1 MRTKLVSQKAED
13 HSGYGAGEGTTEYY
27 EYECPCGNGRI
38 VEEHDNI
45 PGFRAHDMYLL
56 CEKCRKSYVIDTSLG
71 IRNWRIVRKEGAK
84 MDVRQ
89 EVKKVKTQPYISRIH
104 IENFRNFHS
113 VDFALGEKQVI
124 IGENAVGKSN
134 LLYALQLILDPTLSE
149 RDRMLEESDF
159 WDGLK
164 NPMDT
169 GCHILIEVYLKNFE
183 DNKNLFAQLADA
195 SVVCDGE
202 EALKITYKFFKKDA
216 EKPDYSYVIYKGD
229 DETRTFTYE
238 DRKMLNIRVIKAI
251 RDVEAEM
258 RSARTS
264 PLTQIIKQK
273 YSISKDVLA
282 EISKALDEKGADTLH
297 IGQVSNLETRLHN
310 LLNDMIAFGSNEFS
324 VSLRTMNVDA
334 TKLLYEPYVRK
345 AIQARY
351 PWIIVD
357 EYQDLGKPLHEL
369 ILTLLDMTEV
379 KVFAVGDADQS
390 IYDFQGAAPDYLV
403 ELSQREDVSC
413 IYLKNN
419 YRSAQTI
426 VDASEYI
433 LESSR
438 GYIACGKLHD
448 YRAELQFVECASGME
463 EQYNVVVEQVKKYH
477 EKGVPYHEIAV
488 LMGNNAQIDALSKV
502 CLAHHIPT
510 YCSKQKFRTTEFVV
524 WLQSCAKWTLDKNST
539 SFDEIVMTWRKFVS
553 HKHLIGDSEALTL
566 KRLLFKTLTE
576 GVPYK
581 DDMVSWLKYI
591 DSRLGIVLLF
601 QDSDRYPDELD
612 NYEKLLKTE
621 EPQNGTISLAF
632 LARLGIPDN
641 QVVLSTRHSSKG
653 LEFDVIIMLG
663 MEKDSFPNFYD
674 NTSRKIAEARRLCF
688 VAVSRARKA
697 CVLVRSLRLPNKYGK
712 WFDKDPSPFWIELK
726 KFQSKR
732 VAH

>member
-1 MRTKLVSQKAED
+1 
-13 HSGYGAGEGTTEYY
+13 
-27 EYECPCGNGRI
+27 
-38 VEEHDNI
+38 
-45 PGFRAHDMYLL
+45 
-56 CEKCRKSYVIDTSLG
+56 
-71 IRNWRIVRKEGAK
+71 
-84 MDVRQ
+84 
-89 EVKKVKTQPYISRIH
+89 
-104 IENFRNFHS
+104 
-113 VDFALGEKQVI
+113 
-124 IGENAVGKSN
+124 
-134 LLYALQLILDPTLSE
+134 
-149 RDRMLEESDF
+149 
-159 WDGLK
+159 
-164 NPMDT
+164 
-169 GCHILIEVYLKNFE
+169 
-183 DNKNLFAQLADA
+183 
-195 SVVCDGE
+195 
-202 EALKITYKFFKKDA
+202 
-216 EKPDYSYVIYKGD
+216 
-229 DETRTFTYE
+229 
-238 DRKMLNIRVIKAI
+238 
-251 RDVEAEM
+251 
-258 RSARTS
+258 
-264 PLTQIIKQK
+264 
-273 YSISKDVLA
+273 
-282 EISKALDEKGADTLH
+282 
-297 IGQVSNLETRLHN
+297 
-310 LLNDMIAFGSNEFS
+310 
-324 VSLRTMNVDA
+324 
-334 TKLLYEPYVRK
+334 
-345 AIQARY
+345 
-351 PWIIVD
+351 
-357 EYQDLGKPLHEL
+357 
-369 ILTLLDMTEV
+369 MTEV

-697 CVLVRSLRLPNKYGK
+697 CVLVRSLRLPNKYGR